1 MLRRKPKEKKI
12 PVKGEP
18 KPKVKVEKETK
29 QVKTKEDKPIS
40 CSICNKVRPIAIKSK
55 KICALCNKKMQ
66 LEKGKQRRKIQR
78 EKKAESP
85 SVLTAKLD
93 KIFSLYIRLKYADN
107 QGNVKCFTC
116 DNVHHYK
123 AIQNGHFQSRRY
135 MSTRFHVNNCKPQ
148 CYACNVGLHG
158 QQYIFGVNLD
168 REMGSGTAET
178 MVLLSKQ
185 QKKFSTEEFK
195 ELIKHYTEE
204 VENLKL
210 QKGIVD

>member
-1 MLRRKPKEKKI
+1 MLRRKPKDKKTPI
-12 PVKGEP
+12 KGEP
-18 KPKVKVEKETK
+18 APKPKVEKETK
-29 QVKTKEDKPIS
+29 KVKVKEDKPIS

-93 KIFSLYIRLKYADN
+93 KIFSLYVRLKYADN